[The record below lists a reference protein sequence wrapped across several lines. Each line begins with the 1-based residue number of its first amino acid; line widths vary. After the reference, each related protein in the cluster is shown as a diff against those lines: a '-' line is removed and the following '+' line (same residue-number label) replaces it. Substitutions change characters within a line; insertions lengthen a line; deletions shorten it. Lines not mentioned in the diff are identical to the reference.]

1 MARETVTDDERKF
14 FYSGKK
20 LPSIYIEYLNYLR
33 SVRKLSIGTV
43 QNRKTESLRFLLKF
57 PEYGRRSTIGK
68 LHPAQV
74 QEYTIE
80 VAQGRT
86 RHQRRN
92 LVIVLRDFF
101 RFMHFEGY
109 TKQDHSNAVPTI
121 VTYRHSSIPKGMPWS
136 VVEQLLKVPNRKT
149 FCGKRDYAI
158 ILMLARYGIRAIQLR
173 ALRMQDIDWKK
184 RVVRFAACKG
194 GKDVVAPLFPDV
206 TKALVTYF
214 KAGRMEAPRRFDQV
228 FLTSGSYGSSATG
241 QRPLKDSTWNIVAQA
256 FQKIGNETTPQH
268 KRGPHAIR
276 HAYATRLLEK
286 NEPIKSIADLL
297 GHKSMQTTFIYT
309 KSSVEMLRPLTQEW
323 PERKVVK

>member
-1 MARETVTDDERKF
+1 MLREIVTDDERKF

-33 SVRKLSIGTV
+33 SVRKLSIATI
-43 QNRKTESLRFLLKF
+43 QNRKTESLKFLLKF
-57 PEYGRRSTIGK
+57 PEHSRRSTIGK
-68 LHPAQV
+68 LRPSQI

-80 VAQGRT
+80 VARGRT

-101 RFMHFEGY
+101 RFLHFEGY
-109 TKQDHSNAVPTI
+109 TKRDLSFAVPTI
-121 VTYRHSSIPKGMPWS
+121 VTFRHSSVPKGMPWS

-173 ALRMQDIDWKK
+173 SLRLPDIDWKE
-184 RVVRFAACKG
+184 RIVRFAACKG

-206 TKALVTYF
+206 AKALVTYF
-214 KAGRMEAPRRFDQV
+214 KAGRMEAPRKFDQV
-228 FLTSGSYGSSATG
+228 FLTSGTYGSSTTG
-241 QRPLKDSTWNIVAQA
+241 QCPLNNSTWNIVARA
-256 FQKIGNETTPQH
+256 FQKIGNETTSQH
-268 KRGPHAIR
+268 RRGPHAIR

-286 NEPIKSIADLL
+286 NEPIKTIADLL
-297 GHKSMQTTFIYT
+297 GHKSMETTFIYT
-309 KSSVEMLRPLTQEW
+309 KSSVELLRPLTREW
-323 PERKVVK
+323 PEGKE